1 LNPLYQEF
9 CVLPKLKHFSRL
21 ERTRAN
27 LILER
32 NNAIA
37 QLKELDPT
45 YAPPV
50 GFHFKNA
57 KLEDKVFLPA
67 EVSAKLPSSFKSI
80 LKR

>member
-1 LNPLYQEF
+1 
-9 CVLPKLKHFSRL
+9 
-21 ERTRAN
+21 

-67 EVSAKLPSSFKSI
+67 EVSAKPSSFKSI
-80 LKR
+80 LKG